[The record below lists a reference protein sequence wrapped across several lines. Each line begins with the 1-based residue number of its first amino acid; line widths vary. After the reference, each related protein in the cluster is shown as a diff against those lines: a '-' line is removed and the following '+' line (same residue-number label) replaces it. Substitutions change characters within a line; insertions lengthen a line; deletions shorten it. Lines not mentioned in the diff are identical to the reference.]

1 MTSLWECV
9 AGSSAGVSGAFHGAN
24 GSIALA
30 ELSTASCLAGRLEAL
45 RGRSVLLAL
54 REQLSAAVAL
64 LELDGVARRM
74 VLCTPDLTP
83 QRLAEVAATAE
94 TDAVLSDTGPAGPW
108 PSATVYEL
116 KPRPVPAPIERRGG
130 AASEWILLTSGTTG
144 SPKLVVHTLSSLAG
158 TLPRREP
165 GDASVWSTF
174 YDIRRYGGLQ
184 IYLRAVLCGSP
195 LVLSS
200 PEESTAEFLARA
212 AARGRDPH
220 FRHALAL
227 APCADERRGA
237 AARSPPTCACRA
249 RSPIKCCSISCT
261 RPIRPRGIAHAFAST
276 EAGVAF
282 DVDDGRAG
290 FPAEFFGRR
299 AGRHRNE
306 SRGWHAAHPLA
317 AHRRALS
324 WAPRRRRSS
333 SADGYVDTGDL
344 VELQDGRY
352 YFRGRR
358 GGIINVGGLKVYPEE
373 VESRAQRRSAGAH
386 VAGAL
391 APQSHHRRGGRRGRG
406 ARGFAQ
412 LGARGSDGRE
422 HQERPAP
429 RVPPRLAGAQGAR
442 DAALRRGA
450 RTHRRRQTGAPQSCL
465 TSSSRAAAAG
475 SALRWRAAWRR
486 PAIASSPSPAA
497 RAQSSRRRAAP
508 RSKAA
513 AARSSF
519 APAICRT
526 SSSSR
531 RSCARCAATSAPFTD
546 S

>member
-9 AGSSAGVSGAFHGAN
+9 ADSSGGVSGAFHGAN

-83 QRLAEVAATAE
+83 ERLAEVAAAAE

-108 PSATVYEL
+108 PSAAVYEL
-116 KPRPVPAPIERRGG
+116 KPRPVPALIERRGG
-130 AASEWILLTSGTTG
+130 GASEWILLTSGTTG

-212 AARGRDPH
+212 AAMGVTHISGTPSHWRR
-220 FRHALAL
+220 ALMS
-227 APCADERRGA
+227 GA
-237 AARSPPTCACRA
+237 AQLLKPAYVRLSGEVADQVLLDQLHATYPSARL
-249 RSPIKCCSISCT
+249 
-261 RPIRPRGIAHAFAST
+261 AHAFAST

-290 FPAEFFGRR
+290 FPAAFLG
-299 AGRHRNE
+299 
-306 SRGWHAAHPLA
+306 AAPGGIELKVEDGTLRIRSQRTA
-317 AHRRALS
+317 ARYLGAAPQAL
-324 WAPRRRRSS
+324 S

-344 VELQDGRY
+344 VELKDGRY
-352 YFRGRR
+352 YFRGRK

-373 VESRAQRRSAGAH
+373 VECVLNA
-386 VAGAL
+386 
-391 APQSHHRRGGRRGRG
+391 
-406 ARGFAQ
+406 
-412 LGARGSDGRE
+412 D
-422 HQERPAP
+422 P
-429 RVPPRLAGAQGAR
+429 RVRMSLVRSRRNPITGAVVVADVVLEDSLNSALEGATAENIKNDLLR
-442 DAALRRGA
+442 ACRRALPAHKVPAMLRFVAALE
-450 RTHRRRQTGAPQSCL
+450 L
-465 TSSSRAAAAG
+465 TAAG
-475 SALRWRAAWRR
+475 KLVR
-486 PAIASSPSPAA
+486 P
-497 RAQSSRRRAAP
+497 
-508 RSKAA
+508 
-513 AARSSF
+513 
-519 APAICRT
+519 
-526 SSSSR
+526 
-531 RSCARCAATSAPFTD
+531 
-546 S
+546 